1 MKSQYTL
8 VSIDTVLLSFSDN
21 RKSLLRKYPE
31 GKARACSRKVGRTSF
46 NPFSLSSAADCPIG
60 LAVRIVVNRTPANGN
75 TGVILLTVSWASSL
89 MVTPTSV
96 GRSTTWSVDMAR
108 P

>member
-21 RKSLLRKYPE
+21 QKSLLRKYPE
-31 GKARACSRKVGRTSF
+31 IKARACSRKVGKTSF
-46 NPFSLSSAADCPIG
+46 NPFNLNSAADCPTG